1 MLVNVKYSN
10 FQAALENAPFLVKAN
25 ATSVETVDSKVLN
38 LAREDIIWKSVSHLL
53 EDVEGKRMDGINMV
67 EFTGLDQDD
76 IDTKVNTLCQR
87 LDKLIKSKDNQGVI
101 GYQICDD
108 LPSIQLI
115 YAMRKSQSACWEQQR
130 ATQTRCF
137 CRRHSRTT

>member
-1 MLVNVKYSN
+1 M
-10 FQAALENAPFLVKAN
+10 EAN

-87 LDKLIKSKDNQGVI
+87 WTNSLRVKTIRALLAIKFVMT
-101 GYQICDD
+101 C
-108 LPSIQLI
+108 
-115 YAMRKSQSACWEQQR
+115 R
-130 ATQTRCF
+130 AYN
-137 CRRHSRTT
+137 